1 MNGRLYRLIE
11 THQKVDEALRN
22 ELRRRRPDDLRT
34 RELKKLKLRVKDL
47 MSRLGRRPA
56 RA

>member
-11 THQKVDEALRN
+11 THQKVDEALRD

-47 MSRLGRRPA
+47 MSRFGRRPA